1 MSSRAIIAN
10 SIKNGYF
17 SSWCWVNG
25 DPVNIGKILR
35 TNFITRDD
43 IEELISYK
51 SILGIF
57 KDPSED
63 NHEFLTG
70 SFAKLKNGLYVKYDD
85 GMDTVVSGGLNGF
98 FPTIATMMNENVQ
111 FIYVFD
117 DGDWKTYQIENQVV
131 IQKEDESGQES
142 KGAEENSSTTKGKL
156 KERLQEQHLKVTE
169 FVNNIRQPDNRKTK

>member
-1 MSSRAIIAN
+1 MSSRAIIAS

-35 TNFITRDD
+35 TNFMEQDE

-98 FPTIATMMNENVQ
+98 FPTISTMLKENVQ

-117 DGDWKTYQIENQVV
+117 EGTWKTYQIENQVV
-131 IQKEDESGQES
+131 TQTVEETSQELKEN
-142 KGAEENSSTTKGKL
+142 EEKPLNRKGKL
-156 KERLQEQHLKVTE
+156 RERLRERRLKVTE
-169 FVNNIRQPDNRKTK
+169 LVNNVHQTDA